1 MFEQRPF
8 EILLTYLAAM
18 AIGSIATVGFRSYVD
33 WKVKQAK
40 KDCNEQKV

>member
-18 AIGSIATVGFRSYVD
+18 AIGSIATVGLRSYVD
-33 WKVKQAK
+33 WKVKQAVK
-40 KDCNEQKV
+40 ASKDEQ